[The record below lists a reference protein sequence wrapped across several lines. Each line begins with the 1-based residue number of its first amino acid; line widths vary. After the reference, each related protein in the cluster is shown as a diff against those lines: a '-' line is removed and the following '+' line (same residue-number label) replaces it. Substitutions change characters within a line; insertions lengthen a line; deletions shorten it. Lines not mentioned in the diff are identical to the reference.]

1 MTTAFYERFSDK
13 THVEAF
19 SADAVFTQFS
29 KTDADYTGAN
39 CNANPSS
46 QCGVDTDGINYI
58 ILSKEPNCKCLYKEQ
73 VDKLYQF
80 NDSKEVSEKSLD
92 DGGQQY
98 AAKVLDSTNLV
109 IGISIMLGAM
119 YYMNQ

>member
-29 KTDADYTGAN
+29 KTDADYTGCDGSTPSEGTELAYEEK
-39 CNANPSS
+39 CN
-46 QCGVDTDGINYI
+46 
-58 ILSKEPNCKCLYKEQ
+58 YKAS
-73 VDKLYQF
+73 VDKLYQLK
-80 NDSKEVSEKSLD
+80 DAKERSEKSLD
-92 DGGQQY
+92 DGDQQY

-109 IGISIMLGAM
+109 IGISIMLGAI

>member
-29 KTDADYTGAN
+29 KTDADYTG
-39 CNANPSS
+39 CDGSTPSEE
-46 QCGVDTDGINYI
+46 
-58 ILSKEPNCKCLYKEQ
+58 SKAAYEKKCEYKNN
-73 VDKLYQF
+73 VDKLYQLK
-80 NDSKEVSEKSLD
+80 DAKEGSEKSLD
-92 DGGQQY
+92 DGDQQY
-98 AAKVLDSTNLV
+98 AAKVLDSANLV
-109 IGISIMLGAM
+109 IGISIMLGAI

>member
-29 KTDADYTGAN
+29 KTDNDYTGAN
-39 CNANPSS
+39 CNTISS
-46 QCGVDTDGINYI
+46 SGCVLDDDGNYI
-58 ILSKEPNCKCLYKEQ
+58 ISGKELDCKCLYKEQ
-73 VDKLYQF
+73 VDKLYQLK
-80 NDSKEVSEKSLD
+80 DAKEGSEKSLD
-92 DGGQQY
+92 DGDQQY

-109 IGISIMLGAM
+109 IGISIMLGAI

>member
-29 KTDADYTGAN
+29 KTDADYTG
-39 CNANPSS
+39 CDGSTPSEES
-46 QCGVDTDGINYI
+46 RAAYE
-58 ILSKEPNCKCLYKEQ
+58 KKCEYKNN
-73 VDKLYQF
+73 VDKLYQLK
-80 NDSKEVSEKSLD
+80 DAKEGSEKSLD
-92 DGGQQY
+92 DGDQQY

-109 IGISIMLGAM
+109 IGISIMLGAI

>member
-29 KTDADYTGAN
+29 KTDADYTG
-39 CNANPSS
+39 CDGSTPSEVS
-46 QCGVDTDGINYI
+46 SAEY
-58 ILSKEPNCKCLYKEQ
+58 KAAYEKKCEYKDN
-73 VDKLYQF
+73 VDKLYQLK
-80 NDSKEVSEKSLD
+80 DAKEGSEKSLD
-92 DGGQQY
+92 DGDQQY

-109 IGISIMLGAM
+109 IGISIMLGAI

>member
-29 KTDADYTGAN
+29 KTDADYTG
-39 CNANPSS
+39 CDGSTPSEDS
-46 QCGVDTDGINYI
+46 SAE
-58 ILSKEPNCKCLYKEQ
+58 SKAAYEKKCEYKAS
-73 VDKLYQF
+73 VDKLYQLK
-80 NDSKEVSEKSLD
+80 DAKEGSEKSLD
-92 DGGQQY
+92 DGDQQY

-109 IGISIMLGAM
+109 IGISIMLGAI

>member
-29 KTDADYTGAN
+29 KTDADYTG
-39 CNANPSS
+39 CDGSTPSAENQAS
-46 QCGVDTDGINYI
+46 YQ
-58 ILSKEPNCKCLYKEQ
+58 KKCEYKNN
-73 VDKLYQF
+73 VDKLYQLK
-80 NDSKEVSEKSLD
+80 DAKEGSEKSLD
-92 DGGQQY
+92 DGDQQY

-109 IGISIMLGAM
+109 IGISIMLGAI

>member
-29 KTDADYTGAN
+29 KTDPDYTG
-39 CNANPSS
+39 CD
-46 QCGVDTDGINYI
+46 GTDATI
-58 ILSKEPNCKCLYKEQ
+58 KKCEYKDN
-73 VDKLYQF
+73 VDKLYQLK
-80 NDSKEVSEKSLD
+80 DAKERSEKSLD
-92 DGGQQY
+92 DGDQQY

-109 IGISIMLGAM
+109 IGISIMLGAI

>member
-29 KTDADYTGAN
+29 KTDPDYTG
-39 CNANPSS
+39 CDGSTPSA
-46 QCGVDTDGINYI
+46 GTKAAYE
-58 ILSKEPNCKCLYKEQ
+58 KKCEYKDN
-73 VDKLYQF
+73 VDKLYQLK
-80 NDSKEVSEKSLD
+80 DAKEGSEKSLD
-92 DGGQQY
+92 DGDQQY

-109 IGISIMLGAM
+109 IGISIMLGAI

>member
-13 THVEAF
+13 TQVEAF

-29 KTDADYTGAN
+29 KTDADYTDCDGTPPSDESSEETKAAYQKN
-39 CNANPSS
+39 C
-46 QCGVDTDGINYI
+46 D
-58 ILSKEPNCKCLYKEQ
+58 YKDS

-80 NDSKEVSEKSLD
+80 RESKELTEKSLD
-92 DGGQQY
+92 DGDQQY
-98 AAKVLDSTNLV
+98 AAKVLDSANLV
-109 IGISIMLGAM
+109 IGISIMLGAI

>member
-29 KTDADYTGAN
+29 KTDPDYTGCDGSTPSEGTELAYEEK
-39 CNANPSS
+39 CN
-46 QCGVDTDGINYI
+46 
-58 ILSKEPNCKCLYKEQ
+58 YKAS
-73 VDKLYQF
+73 VDKLYQLK
-80 NDSKEVSEKSLD
+80 DAKEGSEKSLD
-92 DGGQQY
+92 DGDQQY

-109 IGISIMLGAM
+109 IGISIMLGAI

>member
-29 KTDADYTGAN
+29 KTDADYTG
-39 CNANPSS
+39 CD
-46 QCGVDTDGINYI
+46 GTDATI
-58 ILSKEPNCKCLYKEQ
+58 KKCEYKDN
-73 VDKLYQF
+73 VDKLYQLK
-80 NDSKEVSEKSLD
+80 DAKERSEKSLD
-92 DGGQQY
+92 DGDQQY

-109 IGISIMLGAM
+109 IGISIMLGAI

>member
-29 KTDADYTGAN
+29 KTDDDYTG
-39 CNANPSS
+39 CDGSTPSEES
-46 QCGVDTDGINYI
+46 SAAYE
-58 ILSKEPNCKCLYKEQ
+58 KKCEYKAS
-73 VDKLYQF
+73 VDKLYQLK
-80 NDSKEVSEKSLD
+80 DAKEGSEKSLD
-92 DGGQQY
+92 DGDQQY

-109 IGISIMLGAM
+109 IGISIMLGAI

>member
-13 THVEAF
+13 TQVEAF

-29 KTDADYTGAN
+29 KTDADYTG
-39 CNANPSS
+39 C
-46 QCGVDTDGINYI
+46 DGSIPCEGT
-58 ILSKEPNCKCLYKEQ
+58 KEAYEKKCEYKNN
-73 VDKLYQF
+73 VDKLYQLK
-80 NDSKEVSEKSLD
+80 DAKEGSEKSLD
-92 DGGQQY
+92 DGDQQY

-109 IGISIMLGAM
+109 IGISIMLGAI

>member
-29 KTDADYTGAN
+29 KTDPDYTGCDGTDDTIKK
-39 CNANPSS
+39 CN
-46 QCGVDTDGINYI
+46 
-58 ILSKEPNCKCLYKEQ
+58 YKAS
-73 VDKLYQF
+73 VDKLYQLK
-80 NDSKEVSEKSLD
+80 DAKEGSEKSLD
-92 DGGQQY
+92 DGDQQY

-109 IGISIMLGAM
+109 IGISIMLGAI

>member
-13 THVEAF
+13 TPVEAY

-29 KTDADYTGAN
+29 KTDDDYTGCDGTDATKEN
-39 CNANPSS
+39 CN
-46 QCGVDTDGINYI
+46 
-58 ILSKEPNCKCLYKEQ
+58 YKAS
-73 VDKLYQF
+73 VDKLYQLK
-80 NDSKEVSEKSLD
+80 DAKEGSEKSLD
-92 DGGQQY
+92 DGDQQY

-109 IGISIMLGAM
+109 IGISIMLGAI